1 MVGTLAKCQGQ
12 VKDQGL
18 VELGLGRVNDGIIDA
33 GSASGAPGQIV
44 ASQNA
49 CRFEERQRH
58 LRCCVLQDLI
68 LFHAQA
74 VYDQSVVVFRNGD
87 NSLAGFDI
95 DRFLTIV
102 LLPVRRGVGNGAV
115 NNAERLRGY

>member
-1 MVGTLAKCQGQ
+1 M
-12 VKDQGL
+12 
-18 VELGLGRVNDGIIDA
+18 
-33 GSASGAPGQIV
+33 
-44 ASQNA
+44 
-49 CRFEERQRH
+49 
-58 LRCCVLQDLI
+58 QDLI

-74 VYDQSVVVFRNGD
+74 VYDQRVVVFRNGD

-115 NNAERLRGY
+115 NNAERLRGYRFLGMNIAVDQE